1 MCTPATQEILTQA
14 GKSEEIASRRCRPV
28 SQTGN
33 IISRGKICRIKVS
46 IVDTDM
52 CQVLPEG
59 VSLAHLTILENPQ
72 ISALSQ
78 ATDEDSQE
86 EACAL
91 YASLCA
97 AARVSKSL
105 VCIDVDVSHIVLL
118 WYDSLL
124 TVVPG
129 TCPWTKRGSQSVG

>member
-1 MCTPATQEILTQA
+1 M
-14 GKSEEIASRRCRPV
+14 
-28 SQTGN
+28 
-33 IISRGKICRIKVS
+33 
-46 IVDTDM
+46 
-52 CQVLPEG
+52 LPEG

-72 ISALSQ
+72 LTALSQ

-105 VCIDVDVSHIVLL
+105 VCIDVDVCHNIVLVSCFSTDKSDIGS
-118 WYDSLL
+118 W
-124 TVVPG
+124 
-129 TCPWTKRGSQSVG
+129 PWPKRGSQGIGEANRCVLPA